1 MMKFST
7 AALSLFILLLCL
19 TAPVSA
25 VTFIV
30 TTTAD
35 TQDVN
40 PGNGLCDDSGGNC
53 SVRAA
58 ITEVN
63 ALAGDDTINIPAGF
77 YTQSIA
83 SADENV
89 NAGGDWDI
97 TSNVTING
105 LPDLT
110 DPNNPVLVVL
120 QAANAPNIATERVL
134 HVASPT
140 AVVTVNFVVIRFGRK
155 GSGTAA
161 NVRGGGLNNSGT
173 LTLAN
178 SSVIDNR
185 APEGGGIFNS
195 ATITLNNTSVQ
206 SNTAS
211 NGGPAGYGGGM
222 YSLTSP
228 SSPPNSTVTIKN
240 SFFINNINNC
250 QTTTCY
256 AMGGGLAINVSSPTT
271 VSIDKTLFSGNQ
283 VNGGGGPGGVGGG
296 IGGGMRMEV
305 GFGTNATLNI
315 TNSTFQFNTGSGL
328 QNSVVDGMGLYLW
341 ANGAD
346 LTATLDKV
354 KFNGNFAAASRGT
367 GLFVA
372 ATSASV
378 ATVDTR
384 NSTFSGNHSGTSG
397 GGVFLSSSSGGAT
410 VATFK
415 NSTFSGNSVS
425 ASGGALA
432 AVPASVAPVN
442 VQFDHCTITNNTAAA
457 SGGGISSTSPATITL
472 ASSIVSNNTGPAGPD
487 IFGTVTSNDYNHI
500 GNTAG
505 ATITGTTANNSTG
518 DALLGPLQ
526 NNGGPT
532 LTHMPAANSPAVN
545 AIPNGVNGC
554 GTTFVTD
561 QRGLARPDAV
571 QCDKGSVERYA
582 NDEPPFD
589 IGGTVT
595 DSVGRPIRNA
605 IVTLTG
611 PGLPQP
617 LVTFTGTF
625 GNFNFANLPPG
636 SYDVSAT
643 AKRFRFTIT
652 PSQHVEL
659 TTDTAL
665 VFAADPSFAGK
676 ISVKGGSV
684 VSGEISGG
692 GRGKP

>member
-1 MMKFST
+1 MKT
-7 AALSLFILLLCL
+7 IAKTLLLALIVFCFA
-19 TAPVSA
+19 APVSA

-63 ALAGDDTINIPAGF
+63 ALAGDDTITIPAGF
-77 YTQSIA
+77 YTQSII

-105 LPDLT
+105 SPDLT

-120 QAANAPNIATERVL
+120 QAANAPNTATERVL
-134 HVASPT
+134 HVASPA

-161 NVRGGGLNNSGT
+161 NVRGGGLNNAGT

-178 SSVIDNR
+178 SSVTDNR

-206 SNTAS
+206 SNTAA

-228 SSPPNSTVTIKN
+228 TSPPNSTVTINN
-240 SFFINNINNC
+240 SFFINNIMNC

-256 AMGGGLAINVSSPTT
+256 AMGGGLAINASSPAT

-283 VNGGGGPGGVGGG
+283 VNGGGGPGSGVGGG
-296 IGGGMRMEV
+296 IGGGLRMET
-305 GFGTNATLNI
+305 GFGAASTLNI

-328 QNSVVDGMGLYLW
+328 QNSTQAGMGVYLW
-341 ANGAD
+341 ANNAS

-354 KFNGNFAAASRGT
+354 KFNGNFATAAQGT
-367 GLFVA
+367 GLHVA
-372 ATSASV
+372 SANGSAV
-378 ATVDTR
+378 ATVNTR
-384 NSTFSGNHSGTSG
+384 NSTFSGNHDGAA
-397 GGVFLSSSSGGAT
+397 GGAVYLFGST
-410 VATFK
+410 SLTANFT

-425 ASGGALA
+425 AAGGAISTNGNLITA
-432 AVPASVAPVN
+432 N
-442 VQFDHCTITNNTAAA
+442 FDYCTITNNSSAGIGGG
-457 SGGGISSTSPATITL
+457 GGGISSQGGAVNLS
-472 ASSIVSNNTGPAGPD
+472 SSIVSNNTGPAGPD
-487 IFGTVTSNDYNHI
+487 ISGTVTSNDYNHI
-500 GNTAG
+500 GNATG
-505 ATITGTTANNSTG
+505 AAINGTTTNNSTG

-532 LTHMPAANSPAVN
+532 LTHVPAANSPVVN
-545 AIPNGVNGC
+545 AVPNGVNGC

-561 QRGLARPDAV
+561 QRGLARPDSV
-571 QCDKGSVERYA
+571 LCDKGSVERYA

-617 LVTFTGTF
+617 LITFTGTF

-665 VFAADPSFAGK
+665 VFAADPTFAGK
-676 ISVKGGSV
+676 ISVKGGSLAMESV
-684 VSGEISGG
+684 PGT
-692 GRGKP
+692 K